1 MMSPQQPSMLLT
13 LHAMRLLG
21 FADTESVAERFG
33 QGPLHVERLL
43 IDAGAE
49 GWALRSSFG
58 GTRGW
63 SLTVAGRTE
72 NERLLAEELNSAGG
86 HATVTAVHAKFAALN
101 TKVVAACSKRQ
112 LRWLSDGTQPS
123 DGIDE
128 QTHQTFTQALAS
140 LGDLEVRLTAV
151 LPRFSGYAKRLEQA
165 VTNATTEPAWF
176 TATDRDSFH
185 RIWFELHEDLIATL
199 GIRR

>member
-1 MMSPQQPSMLLT
+1 MLLT
-13 LHAMRLLG
+13 LHALRLLG
-21 FADTESVAERFG
+21 FADTESVAARFS
-33 QGPLHVERLL
+33 QDPHDVERLL
-43 IDAGAE
+43 IDAGAN
-49 GWALRSSFG
+49 GWALRSAFG

-72 NERLLAEELNSAGG
+72 NERLLAEELESAGG
-86 HATVTAVHAKFAALN
+86 LAAVTAVHAKFAPLN
-101 TKVVAACSKRQ
+101 AGVVAACSKLQ
-112 LRWLSDGTQPS
+112 LRWLAEGSPN

-128 QTHQTFTQALAS
+128 QAHQPFTEALAS
-140 LGDLEVRLTAV
+140 LSDLEVRLTAV

-165 VTNATTEPAWF
+165 VANAPTEPAWL

>member
-1 MMSPQQPSMLLT
+1 VTSLQQPSMMLT

-21 FADTESVAERFG
+21 FADTEPVAERFG
-33 QGPLHVERLL
+33 QDPHYVERLL
-43 IDAGAE
+43 IDAGAK

-72 NERLLAEELNSAGG
+72 NERLLAADLDSAGG
-86 HATVTAVHAKFAALN
+86 YAVVTAVHAKFAPLN
-101 TKVVAACSKRQ
+101 ADVVAACSKLQ
-112 LRWLSDGTQPS
+112 LRWLSDGYQPN
-123 DGIDE
+123 DGIDG
-128 QTHQTFTQALAS
+128 QTLQTFAQAVAS
-140 LGDLEVRLTAV
+140 LSDLEVRLTAV
-151 LPRFSGYAKRLEQA
+151 LPRFSGYAKRLGQA
-165 VTNATTEPAWF
+165 VANAATEPAWL

-199 GIRR
+199 GVRR

>member
-1 MMSPQQPSMLLT
+1 MTSPQQPSMMLT

-33 QGPLHVERLL
+33 QDPHHAERLL
-43 IDAGAE
+43 IDAGAK

-72 NERLLAEELNSAGG
+72 NERLLAAELDSTGG
-86 HATVTAVHAKFAALN
+86 YAVVTAVHAKFAPLN
-101 TKVVAACSKRQ
+101 ADVVAACSKLQ
-112 LRWLSDGTQPS
+112 LHWLADGDQPNG
-123 DGIDE
+123 GIDE
-128 QTHQTFTQALAS
+128 QTHQTFAQAAAS
-140 LGDLEVRLTAV
+140 LSDLEVRLTAV
-151 LPRFSGYAKRLEQA
+151 LSRFGGYAKRLEQA
-165 VTNATTEPAWF
+165 VANAATEPAWL

-185 RIWFELHEDLIATL
+185 RVWFELHEDLIATL
-199 GIRR
+199 GIPR

>member
-1 MMSPQQPSMLLT
+1 MMSPPPPSMLLT

-33 QGPLHVERLL
+33 QGPHHVEHLL

-72 NERLLAEELNSAGG
+72 NERLLSEELNSAGG
-86 HATVTAVHAKFAALN
+86 HATVTAVHAKFAPLN
-101 TKVVAACSKRQ
+101 TKVVAACSKLQ
-112 LRWLSDGTQPS
+112 LRWLSDGNQPN

-128 QTHQTFTQALAS
+128 QTHQTFTQAVAS

-165 VTNATTEPAWF
+165 MTNATTEPAWF